1 MKAWVKQAG
10 VIFIC
15 GFHNFS
21 GLDIKSA
28 MRESSRPAAPPYF
41 EPRNVAWTYFYGADD
56 TYSRIDYILL
66 SPALARNRVKAETYI
81 PAIPNW
87 GIASDH
93 RPIVATF
100 EEK

>member
-56 TYSRIDYILL
+56 T
-66 SPALARNRVKAETYI
+66 
-81 PAIPNW
+81 
-87 GIASDH
+87 
-93 RPIVATF
+93 
-100 EEK
+100 